1 MLDIRIASPADV
13 DLLVAHRIAM
23 FEAMGR
29 ETPEARAAMGRTF
42 AAWLAPRLADGRYMS
57 WIASDADRPVASAGL
72 MLLDWPP
79 VPHDPQGTTRGYLL
93 NIFVEPDYRRRGI
106 ASTLVDRC
114 MEETRRRKIR
124 VVTLHASHDGRGVYE
139 KIGFHAGN
147 EMQLWNPVDQL

>member
-1 MLDIRIASPADV
+1 MPDIRPAAPADV

-29 ETPEARAAMGRTF
+29 ETPEARTAMGRTF

-57 WIASDADRPVASAGL
+57 WIASHDARPIASAGL

-79 VPHDPQGTTRGYLL
+79 VPHDPHGTTRGYLL

-106 ASTLVDRC
+106 ASQLVDC
-114 MEETRRRKIR
+114 CIQETRRRNIR
-124 VVTLHASHDGRGVYE
+124 VVTLHASPDGRAVYE
-139 KIGFHAGN
+139 KIGFHPGN
-147 EMQLWNPVDQL
+147 EMQLWNPI